1 MLSVRSNEHPNLKNH
16 DNSRREIQPSEGQ
29 GHNLMYH
36 SSRNY
41 RNEQG
46 YKQTY
51 YNPRL
56 TQSTTLHTSLALVP
70 YNPHNT
76 QGEKVKNIDD
86 EFHLKVQ
93 ETVQET
99 PNIKLSMPRAFQTH
113 HHHIDAL
120 SLYQDGMVLK
130 TVQS

>member
-1 MLSVRSNEHPNLKNH
+1 
-16 DNSRREIQPSEGQ
+16 
-29 GHNLMYH
+29 MYH

-46 YKQTY
+46 YKQPY
-51 YNPRL
+51 YKPRVI
-56 TQSTTLHTSLALVP
+56 QGTTPHTSSALVP

-76 QGEKVKNIDD
+76 RGEKVKNIDD
-86 EFHLKVQ
+86 KFHPKVR

-99 PNIKLSMPRAFQTH
+99 PNIKLSMPGAFQTH

-130 TVQS
+130 TVQSQMEKTVPLGCTPISQY

>member
-1 MLSVRSNEHPNLKNH
+1 MPWRSSMVRYGDCCPQHPNSNHSWINCFRNPRNIKNRNTFYHNGSHPNLNNYV
-16 DNSRREIQPSEGQ
+16 NSRREIRPSEGQ

-86 EFHLKVQ
+86 KFYLKVQ
-93 ETVQET
+93 ETV
-99 PNIKLSMPRAFQTH
+99 
-113 HHHIDAL
+113 
-120 SLYQDGMVLK
+120 
-130 TVQS
+130 